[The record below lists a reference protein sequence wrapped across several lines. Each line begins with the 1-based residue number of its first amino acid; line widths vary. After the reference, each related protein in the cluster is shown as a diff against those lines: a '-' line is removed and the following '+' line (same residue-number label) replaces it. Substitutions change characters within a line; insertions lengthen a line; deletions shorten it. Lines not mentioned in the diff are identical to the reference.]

1 MRVRSLALESNG
13 HQFMFRYA
21 AGREEEVLDQIVA
34 LAEDSTCALDW
45 VDAATLSFQ
54 VAQQSAAD
62 CCEAL
67 VPWSRE
73 G

>member
-1 MRVRSLALESNG
+1 MRIRSLSLESNG
-13 HQFMFRYA
+13 HQFIFRYA
-21 AGREEEVLDQIVA
+21 AGREEEVLDAIVD
-34 LAEDSTCALDW
+34 LAEQDRCALDW

-67 VPWSRE
+67 VPWSRA